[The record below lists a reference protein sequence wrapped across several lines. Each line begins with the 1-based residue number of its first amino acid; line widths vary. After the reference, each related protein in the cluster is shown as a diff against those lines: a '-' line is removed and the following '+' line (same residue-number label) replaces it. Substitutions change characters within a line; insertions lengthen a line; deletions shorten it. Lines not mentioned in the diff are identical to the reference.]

1 MKVIL
6 QQDVKGQGKKGQMV
20 EVSEGYARNYLL
32 PRKLAI
38 AATADAI
45 NTMNLKEKAR
55 KAEEARQKAEAL
67 LAGIVLDTK
76 HFTLRTGGRT
86 FEAAAF
92 LRRAGADTTDVQR
105 LFQSDLSEMVTRY
118 DIIRRAETYRDAIA
132 IAVVPE
138 EGVDRVA
145 AAQASDEL
153 LSLKGVKASF
163 VIYRNGE
170 DVLMSARSL
179 GEINVQV
186 ILEALGGGGN
196 STTAGGRVE
205 KGDPE
210 VVRAQ
215 LREAIDDYFEK

>member
-1 MKVIL
+1 MTELL
-6 QQDVKGQGKKGQMV
+6 QYLV
-20 EVSEGYARNYLL
+20 EPADLL
-32 PRKLAI
+32 R
-38 AATADAI
+38 
-45 NTMNLKEKAR
+45 
-55 KAEEARQKAEAL
+55 EEAEAL

-215 LREAIDDYFEK
+215 LRQAIDDYFEK